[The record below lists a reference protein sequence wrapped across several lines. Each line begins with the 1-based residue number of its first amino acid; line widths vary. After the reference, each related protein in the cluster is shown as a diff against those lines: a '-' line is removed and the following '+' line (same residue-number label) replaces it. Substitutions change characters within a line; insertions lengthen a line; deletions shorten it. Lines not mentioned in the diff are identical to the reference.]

1 MQKTSESRIVREMSE
16 TLGELMQIGVIYRDT
31 GATFSTCRTFRYT
44 LWRIWNANVPPLLCI
59 LLNPSTADEVKNDP
73 TVERCE
79 RRAISGGFGGLI
91 VCNAFALRSTDPG
104 VLRTVVDPVGPDN
117 DDAILKMAKMAG
129 QVVCGW
135 GTHGN
140 FMNRGKTILE
150 LLRRNN
156 IKIYCLGQNKDGTP
170 KHPLYIGYK
179 TTFRPLL

>member
-1 MQKTSESRIVREMSE
+1 MQKTSEGRIIREMSE
-16 TLGELMQIGVIYRDT
+16 TLSELMRIGAIPRDT

-44 LWRIWNANVPPLLCI
+44 LCRIWNANVPPLLCI

-140 FMNRGKTILE
+140 FMN
-150 LLRRNN
+150 
-156 IKIYCLGQNKDGTP
+156 DP
-170 KHPLYIGYK
+170 A
-179 TTFRPLL
+179 F